1 MGGPAASI
9 LGFAA
14 AAVTTA
20 KAAAAVVADKV
31 EDHIE
36 AVKGGK
42 IRVYIGVENCG
53 DGSFNVSGHSTA
65 ADADAVSNSG
75 DAPTEL
81 NDNYIDIDPSEL
93 ERV

>member
-14 AAVTTA
+14 AAVNTA
-20 KAAAAVVADKV
+20 KNAAAVVADKV

-42 IRVYIGVENCG
+42 IRIHIALVDCG
-53 DGSFNVSGHSTA
+53 DGSYSVYGYPTA
-65 ADADAVSNSG
+65 AEAVAHTE
-75 DAPTEL
+75 DEDVIPEL
-81 NDNYIDIDPSEL
+81 NNSYIDIDPSEF